1 MQLLRE
7 LLHGFLE
14 FLQRLGEL
22 TRFLGRLLWL
32 TPRGLL
38 RPRLVV
44 EQVYNTGALSL
55 VIIMTC
61 GLFVGM
67 VLGLQGYEL
76 LERFG
81 SEESLGMGAALAL
94 FKELGPVVTALLFA
108 GRAGTA
114 LASELG
120 LMRATDQLAAMEIM
134 AVDPM
139 QRVVLPRFLGGVI
152 AMPLLTA
159 IFIAIGI
166 YGVQLV
172 GVQLLGVDQ
181 GQFWSQMKDA
191 VELEDVREGLVKG
204 AVFGAACSLIAVFE
218 GYNSKPTAEGVGR
231 ATTRTVVISSV
242 VTLVL
247 DYVLTALFFCGR
259 PFMPP
264 SRSIDISTG
273 LFVLLGFAALAF
285 LVTQITSREFSLGG
299 QSYRLVA
306 KYENV
311 GGLKVGAPIS
321 MAGVTIGRV
330 EEIGYDMNLL
340 KAVVRLRIDSRYDEI
355 PDDSDAG
362 IFTAGLLGGQYV
374 GISPG
379 GSDVFLKDGDE
390 VLFVQDAIVLENLI
404 SKYLFSQASRESDSS
419 AAAGEE

>member
-1 MQLLRE
+1 
-7 LLHGFLE
+7 
-14 FLQRLGEL
+14 
-22 TRFLGRLLWL
+22 
-32 TPRGLL
+32 
-38 RPRLVV
+38 
-44 EQVYNTGALSL
+44 LSL

-247 DYVLTALFFCGR
+247 DYVLTALFF
-259 PFMPP
+259 
-264 SRSIDISTG
+264 
-273 LFVLLGFAALAF
+273 
-285 LVTQITSREFSLGG
+285 
-299 QSYRLVA
+299 
-306 KYENV
+306 
-311 GGLKVGAPIS
+311 
-321 MAGVTIGRV
+321 
-330 EEIGYDMNLL
+330 
-340 KAVVRLRIDSRYDEI
+340 
-355 PDDSDAG
+355 
-362 IFTAGLLGGQYV
+362 
-374 GISPG
+374 
-379 GSDVFLKDGDE
+379 
-390 VLFVQDAIVLENLI
+390 
-404 SKYLFSQASRESDSS
+404 
-419 AAAGEE
+419 